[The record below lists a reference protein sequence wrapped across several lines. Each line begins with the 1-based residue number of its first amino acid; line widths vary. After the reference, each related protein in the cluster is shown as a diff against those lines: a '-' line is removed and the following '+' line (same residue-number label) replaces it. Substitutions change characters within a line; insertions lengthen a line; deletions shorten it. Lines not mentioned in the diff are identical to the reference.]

1 MSEKEAEQLYRR
13 YLEHKMMWHKEDGF
27 ADLHTVPIAVHVLG
41 LKKLDEI
48 YQELHKLWNEE

>member
-13 YLEHKMMWHKEDGF
+13 YLEHKMMWHREDNF
-27 ADLHTVPIAVHVLG
+27 ADLHVVPVAVHVLG